1 MKLHINTEINPTI
14 YPLKDFLPYQNRHI
28 PKKLHLN
35 MRILSLFWRLPQK
48 TYALSFLK
56 MFVVYSTK
64 RQFSFS
70 QLIDAQIL
78 SHTGQQAASRGP
90 VLRCFDGMAEGL

>member
-1 MKLHINTEINPTI
+1 
-14 YPLKDFLPYQNRHI
+14 
-28 PKKLHLN
+28 